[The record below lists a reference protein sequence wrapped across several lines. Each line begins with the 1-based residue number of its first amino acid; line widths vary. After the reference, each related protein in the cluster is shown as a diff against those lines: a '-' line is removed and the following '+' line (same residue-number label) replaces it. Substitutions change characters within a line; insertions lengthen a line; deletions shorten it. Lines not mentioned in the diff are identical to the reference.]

1 MRVLRAQG
9 ERQLLSE
16 AAARGSCGERA
27 CEGLAGEAVMSVVP
41 APNLGQFPE
50 GSRVVSEMLDEEMDL
65 PLMRMFLAMVDMH
78 LYWAE
83 EVDA

>member
-16 AAARGSCGERA
+16 AAARGSCG
-27 CEGLAGEAVMSVVP
+27 EGLAGEAVMSVVP

-50 GSRVVSEMLDEEMDL
+50 GSRVVSELLDEEMDL
-65 PLMRMFLAMVDMH
+65 PVMRMFLAMVDMH